1 MDELALDIF
10 RTDDFIATTMTELV
24 NDLDYVPYEI
34 EAMGI
39 FEEEYLRTTTITLYQ
54 DDGVL
59 HRVPT
64 TERGAPEPVGT
75 RRGRVIRQLSGPRI
89 AKKDTVRSHEV
100 QDRLSPRLPTADRL
114 LNANELVTERQG
126 ELIDDVNITEEFH
139 RLGALRGVTLDADG
153 TTEIVDFYDE
163 FGIVAPATIS
173 FNFGTLTETD
183 LRLKIDTDINTPIMR
198 ALKRRRRPGTNI
210 HALCGDSFWGKI
222 TSHPGYERLF
232 LGDQMRYKLGES
244 KLWGTAEF
252 AGVTWHHYFGDD
264 DGMLQVQS
272 NQAIFFPVGA
282 KDCFKTYYMPGE
294 DFAEVNAKAKKLYSI
309 VSPDNR
315 INMNEYVDIYVRT
328 YPLHAC
334 LCPQALLTAQH
345 T

>member
-1 MDELALDIF
+1 MEELALDIF
-10 RTDDFIATTMTELV
+10 RTDDFMATTMTELV
-24 NDLDYVPYEI
+24 NELNYVPYEI
-34 EAMGI
+34 EAMGL
-39 FEEEYLRTTTITLYQ
+39 FEEEYLRTTTVTFYSE
-54 DDGVL
+54 DGAL
-59 HRVPT
+59 KRVPT

-75 RRGRVIRQLSGPRI
+75 RRDRVLRQISGPRI

-100 QDRLSPRLPTADRL
+100 QDRLSPRLPTSDRL
-114 LNANELVTERQG
+114 LNANELVTERQT

-163 FGIVAPATIS
+163 FGIVAPAVIS
-173 FNFGTLTETD
+173 FNFATLTESQ
-183 LRLKIDTDINTPIMR
+183 LRLKIDEEINTPMMR
-198 ALKRRRRPGTNI
+198 ALKRRRRPGTRI
-210 HALCGDSFWGKI
+210 HALVGDSFWGKL
-222 TSHPGYERLF
+222 TSHPGYERMF
-232 LGDQMRYKLGES
+232 LGDAMRARLGES
-244 KLWGTAEF
+244 HLWGTIEL
-252 AGVTWHHYFGDD
+252 AGVIWHHYFGDD
-264 DGMLQVQS
+264 DGMLTVQS

-282 KDCFKTYYMPGE
+282 KDVFKSYYMPGE
-294 DFAEVNAKAKKLYSI
+294 DFSEANQRAKKLYSI